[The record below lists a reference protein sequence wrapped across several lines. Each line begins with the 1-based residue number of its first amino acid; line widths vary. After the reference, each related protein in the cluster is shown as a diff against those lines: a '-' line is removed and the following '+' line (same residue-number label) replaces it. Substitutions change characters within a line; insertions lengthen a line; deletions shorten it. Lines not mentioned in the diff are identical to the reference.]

1 VRPAPPKILEN
12 YDLAWRALYVAY
24 TLEKAITMTLLTKD
38 QICAELGI
46 SPRGLE
52 NMISRGEF
60 PPPTRLGKRNR
71 WTDQALQAWRQ
82 RFFHAQEMWMPGNA

>member
-1 VRPAPPKILEN
+1 LYRTGYLAP
-12 YDLAWRALYVAY
+12 R
-24 TLEKAITMTLLTKD
+24 
-38 QICAELGI
+38 LGKHDFA
-46 SPRGLE
+46 
-52 NMISRGEF
+52 GEF